1 MCAGQ
6 TTYHITE
13 LDLFCLSLFVISMR
27 FNHTHTELSG
37 ELNTVFL
44 FYSLPRCLP
53 LNEPPSFPF
62 LFPFFFHALLLFPI
76 SPRAQLTGRKLP
88 LPTSASEEEVFAVL
102 GDACACMNVL
112 LVLDD
117 VWELKHA
124 QALHFL
130 DRGTASKLLITTRL
144 KGVFPRAS
152 EFELGLIDR
161 DDAAALM
168 LDCGGESHGA
178 PPYSDHV

>member
-1 MCAGQ
+1 M
-6 TTYHITE
+6 
-13 LDLFCLSLFVISMR
+13 
-27 FNHTHTELSG
+27 
-37 ELNTVFL
+37 
-44 FYSLPRCLP
+44 
-53 LNEPPSFPF
+53 
-62 LFPFFFHALLLFPI
+62 
-76 SPRAQLTGRKLP
+76 
-88 LPTSASEEEVFAVL
+88 L

-144 KGVFPRAS
+144 KGVFPGAS
-152 EFELGLIDR
+152 EFELGVLDR

-168 LDCGGESHGA
+168 LECGGESHGA
-178 PPYSDHV
+178 PPYSDHVYVRRTIRYLIEYMELERMMVVYERLFVKVHIVH